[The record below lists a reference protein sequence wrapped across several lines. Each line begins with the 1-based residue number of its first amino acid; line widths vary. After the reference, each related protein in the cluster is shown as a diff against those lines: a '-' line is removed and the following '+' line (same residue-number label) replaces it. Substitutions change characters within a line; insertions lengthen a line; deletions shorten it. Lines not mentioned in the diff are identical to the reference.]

1 MDAQIGSRLTGW
13 HAVKSRVEQL
23 NIDMTDEQ
31 IKFVTAQVKKL
42 ADLRTCGMD
51 DVDAIIRAFHHS
63 IPLTEALPTLTKA
76 EKELLAGKET
86 PVSLNG
92 GSSGAPVTA

>member
-1 MDAQIGSRLTGW
+1 M
-13 HAVKSRVEQL
+13 KSRVEQL

-51 DVDAIIRAFHHS
+51 DVDAIIRAFHRG

-76 EKELLAGKET
+76 EKAVLAGNEANS
-86 PVSLNG
+86 SLNG
-92 GSSGAPVTA
+92 GSSVATLPADGS

>member
-1 MDAQIGSRLTGW
+1 M
-13 HAVKSRVEQL
+13 KSRVEQL
-23 NIDMTDEQ
+23 NIDMADEQ

-51 DVDAIIRAFHHS
+51 DVDAIIRAFRRE

-76 EKELLAGKET
+76 EKAVLAGNEANISSNGVLNET
-86 PVSLNG
+86 PV
-92 GSSGAPVTA
+92 AA

>member
-1 MDAQIGSRLTGW
+1 M
-13 HAVKSRVEQL
+13 KSRVEQL
-23 NIDMTDEQ
+23 NIDMSDEQ

-51 DVDAIIRAFHHS
+51 DVDAIIRAFHRG

-76 EKELLAGKET
+76 EKEVLAGTSTKIL
-86 PVSLNG
+86 SNG
-92 GSSGAPVTA
+92 TSNAAPITT

>member
-1 MDAQIGSRLTGW
+1 M
-13 HAVKSRVEQL
+13 KSRVEQL
-23 NIDMTDEQ
+23 NIDMSDEQ

-51 DVDAIIRAFHHS
+51 DVDAIIRAFHRG

-76 EKELLAGKET
+76 EKEVLAGTSTK
-86 PVSLNG
+86 SLSNG
-92 GSSGAPVTA
+92 TSNTAPITT